1 MAGLPHGF
9 IRLYNIVEA
18 ADRAMTTIA
27 QDVNTLLQ

>member
-1 MAGLPHGF
+1 MASLPHGF